1 MTWGRECSALF
12 LYFCSGPTSE
22 RPPMGIT
29 PQPSTQTC
37 CCTDIVT
44 VTPVERSCQ
53 SIKAPFRRRLHA
65 APLSPHLAFFIPD
78 VVLLPRHFFSSFWC
92 AGSRLKSSSLLAKF
106 RIKAR
111 PEGDA
116 GSTCL
121 QYHRGSRNLESILQ
135 RAAMLAPFKRSSGS

>member
-12 LYFCSGPTSE
+12 QYFCSRPTSE
-22 RPPMGIT
+22 RPPMGIA

-53 SIKAPFRRRLHA
+53 SIKAPFRRRLNA
-65 APLSPHLAFFIPD
+65 TPLSPHLAVFIPD
-78 VVLLPRHFFSSFWC
+78 VVLLPRHFFPPFWF
-92 AGSRLKSSSLLAKF
+92 AGSRLKSGSLLVKF

-111 PEGDA
+111 TERDA
-116 GSTCL
+116 RSPVCRSQRISRSGIDSATCR
-121 QYHRGSRNLESILQ
+121 HASAI
-135 RAAMLAPFKRSSGS
+135 